1 MRIHYDKKADALY
14 IRFSEEKYFESQELR
29 EGFIA
34 DIDKTGKV
42 IGLEILDVS
51 QNLPKKS
58 LNKVSFKLLEKQK
71 IMA

>member
-14 IRFSEEKYFESQELR
+14 IRFSEEKYFESEELK

-34 DIDKTGKV
+34 DLDKKGKL

-51 QNLPKKS
+51 ENLPKES
-58 LNKVSFKLLEKQK
+58 LKKVSFELLEKQA
-71 IMA
+71 IRA